1 MSSGSFARRAA
12 RLAPHMPAPAARQA
26 IAFESGHAF
35 PAVLPD
41 LTRESATAL
50 SRYRTETLQYAPRA
64 GLPELRHWIADYL
77 AADGARVSAD
87 DVLVTNGAKHAL
99 ELVCRAL
106 VDDGDAVVVTKPTY
120 YSGIPIIRSFG
131 AEFVEIGQDQDGLDV
146 EELAALLARWHA
158 ERRALPKFVYNV
170 SDYHNPTGL
179 TMSLER
185 RRALI
190 ALGHRYHMPIVEDS
204 PYRTIRFEGDV
215 VPAVKALDREGV
227 VIHLGTFSKLLAP
240 GLRVG
245 WAVGAAEL
253 IARMAQLKS
262 DAGTCPLTQRV
273 ILEFVTADRLAEHTR
288 RVQDTYR
295 AHRDRMVAALR
306 RELPEVR
313 FELPHGG
320 YYLWLTLPTAVDGDA
335 LAERAETAGVL
346 ILPGSRCFARADA
359 GATRHHARLAFSHA
373 TLDEIDEGVRRLAT
387 AYRSVVTHD
396 AMPAPAPR

>member
-12 RLAPHMPAPAARQA
+12 RLAPHMPAPAAPQA
-26 IAFESGHAF
+26 IAFESGHAS

-41 LTRESATAL
+41 LTCEGATAL

-64 GLPELRHWIADYL
+64 GLPELRRWIADYL

-106 VDDGDAVVVTKPTY
+106 LDDGDAVVVTKPTY
-120 YSGIPIIRSFG
+120 YSAIPIIRSFG
-131 AEFVEIGQDQDGLDV
+131 AEFVEIGQDSDGLDV
-146 EELAALLARWHA
+146 EELAALLARWGA
-158 ERRALPKFVYNV
+158 ERRAFPKFVYNV

-190 ALGHRYHMPIVEDS
+190 ELGSRYHIPIVEDS

-227 VIHLGTFSKLLAP
+227 VIHLGTFAKLLAP
-240 GLRVG
+240 GLRIG

-253 IARMAQLKS
+253 IARMAQLKT
-262 DAGTCPLTQRV
+262 DAGT
-273 ILEFVTADRLAEHTR
+273 
-288 RVQDTYR
+288 
-295 AHRDRMVAALR
+295 
-306 RELPEVR
+306 
-313 FELPHGG
+313 
-320 YYLWLTLPTAVDGDA
+320 
-335 LAERAETAGVL
+335 
-346 ILPGSRCFARADA
+346 
-359 GATRHHARLAFSHA
+359 
-373 TLDEIDEGVRRLAT
+373 
-387 AYRSVVTHD
+387 
-396 AMPAPAPR
+396 